1 MKGLMDRCASH
12 EMALGCLREKLGANE
27 TKVQELLA
35 QKNVQIGKPDLTKQ
49 LLKKAEVQVKALKK
63 ILKDKEAKI
72 LEAKNQLRHAKDA
85 AINEY
90 RDSDDLL
97 RELSGSFV
105 DGFDDCIC
113 QVKVSFLDLDLSH
126 INIDAQPQTP
136 AQPVSF
142 VGTNNLFADDPVTEP
157 LGDGE
162 TPVDQV
168 KSVGDKVRTLEG
180 DPTDGRKDKED
191 PAPQDQCL
199 LFLSVYL

>member
-1 MKGLMDRCASH
+1 M
-12 EMALGCLREKLGANE
+12 
-27 TKVQELLA
+27 
-35 QKNVQIGKPDLTKQ
+35 TKQ
-49 LLKKAEVQVKALKK
+49 LLKKAEAQVKALKK

-72 LEAKNQLRHAKDA
+72 SEAKNQLHHAKDA

-97 RELSGSFV
+97 RELSGSFA
-105 DGFDDCIC
+105 DGFDDCKC

-180 DPTDGRKDKED
+180 DLTDGRKDKED
-191 PAPQDQCL
+191 LA
-199 LFLSVYL
+199 S

>member
-1 MKGLMDRCASH
+1 M
-12 EMALGCLREKLGANE
+12 
-27 TKVQELLA
+27 
-35 QKNVQIGKPDLTKQ
+35 TKQ
-49 LLKKAEVQVKALKK
+49 LLKKAEAQVKALKK

-72 LEAKNQLRHAKDA
+72 SEAKNQLCHAKDA

-97 RELSGSFV
+97 RELSGSFA
-105 DGFDDCIC
+105 DGFDDCKC

-142 VGTNNLFADDPVTEP
+142 VGTNNLFADDPVTKP

-162 TPVDQV
+162 TPVD
-168 KSVGDKVRTLEG
+168 
-180 DPTDGRKDKED
+180 
-191 PAPQDQCL
+191 
-199 LFLSVYL
+199 

>member
-1 MKGLMDRCASH
+1 M
-12 EMALGCLREKLGANE
+12 
-27 TKVQELLA
+27 
-35 QKNVQIGKPDLTKQ
+35 TKQ
-49 LLKKAEVQVKALKK
+49 LLKKAEAQVKALKK
-63 ILKDKEAKI
+63 ILKDKEGKI

-90 RDSDDLL
+90 CDSDDLL
-97 RELSGSFV
+97 RELSGSFA

-191 PAPQDQCL
+191 PAP
-199 LFLSVYL
+199 